1 MLEDQYGNTLST
13 SSNAARDGY
22 VDAVEAILSAAQ
34 DPAAGLQ
41 ASLNA
46 DPNFALAHAAM
57 ARHLMLLGDIKN
69 ARQSITQAQ
78 GLAKNLTPR
87 EQQHIEIFHLLLT
100 GRSKDALTFTRKHI
114 QEHPRD
120 AFALAPSTSVFGL
133 IGFGGNIGR
142 EDEQVELLAP
152 LRDAYGD
159 DWWFQTVYAFALIE
173 SGQWQQGRDLAQ
185 QALEVKPRSA
195 HTAHIYAHALYE
207 GGEDQALVLLVEQVQ
222 GEHRHVLHLA
232 RGDDLVDGRLRPGR
246 LAAREL
252 CSGP

>member
-22 VDAVEAILSAAQ
+22 VAAVDAVLSAAQ
-34 DPAAGLQ
+34 DPAVGLQ

-46 DPNFALAHAAM
+46 DPNFALAHTAM

-78 GLAKNLTPR
+78 ELAKNLTPR
-87 EQQHIEIFHLLLT
+87 EQQHIEIFELLLT
-100 GRSKDALTFTRKHI
+100 GRSKEALTLTRKHI
-114 QEHPRD
+114 QEYPRD

-142 EDEQVELLAP
+142 EDEQVELLEP

-173 SGQWQQGRDLAQ
+173 TGQWQQGRDLAQ
-185 QALEVKPRSA
+185 QALEVRPRSA

-207 GGEDQALVLLVEQVQ
+207 GGEDQALVNYLEDWLPEYPESLLLSC
-222 GEHRHVLHLA
+222 HI
-232 RGDDLVDGRLRPGR
+232 
-246 LAAREL
+246 
-252 CSGP
+252 